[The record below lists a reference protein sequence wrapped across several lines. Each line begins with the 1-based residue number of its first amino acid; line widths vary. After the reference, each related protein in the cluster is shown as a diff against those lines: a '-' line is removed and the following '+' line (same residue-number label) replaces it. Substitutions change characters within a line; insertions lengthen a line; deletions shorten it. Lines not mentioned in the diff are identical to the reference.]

1 MLFNALVISLTEYMW
16 NEYVGIFMTVKLVIN
31 FALLVLCLLFPVNVF
46 LDVITIT
53 RKKNENFDDDI

>member
-1 MLFNALVISLTEYMW
+1 MVISLTEYMW